1 MDAQAPSPAQ
11 GLSESQAVELLKQR
25 RAAAKEATATP
36 QPTAAKPSEPADAPA
51 DQPSAD
57 EGDGQPQEGQVADD
71 SQDDQT
77 QDPDSEP
84 VINYTV
90 DGKPASASLQEAKD
104 ALASVKHLSRLRNEI
119 VENHKTAQQT
129 AQEVQTQRQ
138 EMLARLQEVEQLLMS
153 GLPQPQQMQQLLD
166 AGDTAGYLKA
176 QQAHQRYMQIKQYRE
191 QQSQQA
197 KQQEQAL
204 RAQREAAEAQE
215 LVKTRPEFSKP
226 EYVKKVYAF
235 LAEENGFD
243 ADTIAGLGARELMLA
258 DDARK
263 WQEWN
268 RNKTLGIQK
277 AVSKAAQPS
286 KAPPQQ
292 PANEKQMLEL
302 RNRLKQS
309 GSQNDAIQLLKL
321 RRQQAMGR

>member
-1 MDAQAPSPAQ
+1 
-11 GLSESQAVELLKQR
+11 
-25 RAAAKEATATP
+25 
-36 QPTAAKPSEPADAPA
+36 
-51 DQPSAD
+51 
-57 EGDGQPQEGQVADD
+57 
-71 SQDDQT
+71 
-77 QDPDSEP
+77 
-84 VINYTV
+84 
-90 DGKPASASLQEAKD
+90 
-104 ALASVKHLSRLRNEI
+104 